1 VDRALTL
8 RASFLANA
16 PQLRQRDPSYP
27 AREDASLPAVPR
39 YSASL
44 VADWRR
50 ELRRGVAGVLYGRVA
65 YVGSS
70 LLTFQEQASSTMG
83 NYVTARFAAGLET
96 RRWRFTAFVENPANA
111 EGDTFAFGDPFT
123 QGRVGQ
129 STPLRPRTIGVTIA
143 RGL

>member
-1 VDRALTL
+1 M
-8 RASFLANA
+8 
-16 PQLRQRDPSYP
+16 
-27 AREDASLPAVPR
+27 PR

-50 ELRRGVAGVLYGRVA
+50 PISRGLTLTAYGRVA

-70 LLTFQEQASSTMG
+70 ILTFQEQAASTMG
-83 NYVTARFAAGLET
+83 NYVTARLAAGAEAG
-96 RRWRFTAFVENPANA
+96 RWRVTAFVDNPART

-129 STPLRPRTIGVTIA
+129 STPLRPRTAGLTLA